1 MALREKVI
9 LSVVACLFVVL
20 GLSTVYNALTVRHLS
35 NDQEKAATELTA
47 ASITAAMSV
56 FGETGDMNGLQM
68 YLKNVSSLP
77 ALAEVHAVRA
87 PGVAAEFG
95 ARKDADARDD
105 VDRQVLSS
113 GKEMV
118 VVDHKAHTRR
128 TVTPVAAAASC
139 LGCHTSSK
147 EGEVL
152 GLASVTLD
160 TKAADAALARASWA
174 TIAAAII
181 ALLVVAG
188 ALALLINRLVIV
200 PVKAVAGR
208 LLDDVSQLSDAAAEL
223 SATSGQMVDGANNQ
237 AASLQQTS
245 ASLETMASQTRA
257 NAGSA
262 EQAQD
267 VARQALAHAKQSS
280 AAMTGMLGAIAEIKT
295 SSDRTAQILKT
306 IDEIAFQ
313 TNLLALNAAVE
324 AARAGDAG
332 RGFAVVAEEVRNL
345 AQRSARAA
353 QETTA
358 LIDASRQ
365 SADHGVQASKQVGG
379 ILDEITRNIDQTVAL
394 MARVVTSSE
403 EQADGIGQIRVAV
416 GQIDQVSQGNAQI
429 AAQSET
435 ASENLNQMGAGLGE
449 VSAQLTRMVGR

>member
-9 LSVVACLFVVL
+9 LSVVACLLAVL
-20 GLSTVYNALTVRHLS
+20 GLSTVYNALSVRHLS
-35 NDQEKAATELTA
+35 NSQEAAATELTA
-47 ASITAAMSV
+47 ESITAAMAV

-68 YLKNVSSLP
+68 YLKNVSGLPSLVD
-77 ALAEVHAVRA
+77 VHAVRA

-95 ARKDADARDD
+95 ARKDADPRDEI
-105 VDRQVLSS
+105 DRQVLTG
-113 GKEMV
+113 GKDQV
-118 VVDHKAHTRR
+118 AIDHRAHTRR
-128 TVTPVAAAASC
+128 TVTPVTAAASC
-139 LGCHTSSK
+139 LGCHTTAK

-174 TIAAAII
+174 TVAAAII

-188 ALALLINRLVIV
+188 ALAMLINRLVIV
-200 PVKAVAGR
+200 PVKDVAGR
-208 LLDDVSQLSDAAAEL
+208 LLVDVSNLSEAAAAL
-223 SATSGQMVDGANNQ
+223 SATSGKMVDGANNQ

-262 EQAQD
+262 EQAQS
-267 VARQALAHAKQSS
+267 VAREALDHAKHSS
-280 AAMTGMLGAIAEIKT
+280 EAMTGMLGAIAEIKT

-358 LIDASRQ
+358 LIEASRQ

-403 EQADGIGQIRVAV
+403 EQADGIGQIRMAV

-429 AAQSET
+429 AAQSEA

-449 VSAQLTRMVGR
+449 VSDQLTRMVGR

>member
-9 LSVVACLFVVL
+9 ASVVACLVVVL
-20 GLSTVYNALTVRHLS
+20 GLSAAYNAVSVNRMAS
-35 NDQEKAATELTA
+35 RQAAAATELTA

-77 ALAEVHAVRA
+77 ALADVHAVRA
-87 PGVAAEFG
+87 PKVAEEFG
-95 ARKDADARDD
+95 VRAGADPLDD
-105 VDRQVLSS
+105 VDRQVLKD
-113 GKEMV
+113 GQEHV
-118 VVDHKAHTRR
+118 AIDAKAHTWR
-128 TVTPVAAAASC
+128 TVTPVKAAASC
-139 LGCHTSSK
+139 LGCHEANV
-147 EGEVL
+147 EGDVL

-160 TKAADAALARASWA
+160 TKESDAARNRASIA
-174 TIAAAII
+174 TFASALI

-188 ALALLINRLVIV
+188 ALAVLINRLVIA
-200 PVKAVAGR
+200 PVRSVAGR
-208 LLDDVSQLSDAAAEL
+208 LLDDVSHLTGAANEL
-223 SATSGQMVDGANNQ
+223 SATSGQVVDGANNQ

-245 ASLETMASQTRA
+245 ASLETMAAQTRA

-262 EQAQD
+262 EQAQG
-267 VARQALAHAKQSS
+267 VAREALEHARRSS
-280 AAMTGMLGAIAEIKT
+280 EAMTGMLGAIAEIKS

-358 LIDASRQ
+358 LIEASRH
-365 SADHGVQASKQVGG
+365 SADHGVEASRQVGG
-379 ILDEITRNIDQTVAL
+379 ILEEITRNVDQTVEL
-394 MARVVTSSE
+394 MARVVTASE

-416 GQIDQVSQGNAQI
+416 GQIDQVSQRNAQI
-429 AAQSET
+429 AGNSET
-435 ASENLNQMGAGLGE
+435 ASENLNRLGAGLGE
-449 VSAQLTRMVGR
+449 VSEQLTRMVGR

>member
-9 LSVVACLFVVL
+9 ASVVACLVVVL
-20 GLSTVYNALTVRHLS
+20 GLSAAYNAVSVNRMAS
-35 NDQEKAATELTA
+35 RQAAAATELTA
-47 ASITAAMSV
+47 ASITAAMAV

-77 ALAEVHAVRA
+77 ALADVHAVRA
-87 PGVAAEFG
+87 PKVAEEFG
-95 ARKDADARDD
+95 VRAGADPLDE
-105 VDRQVLSS
+105 VDRQVLKD
-113 GKEMV
+113 GQEHV
-118 VVDHKAHTRR
+118 AIDAKAHTWR
-128 TVTPVAAAASC
+128 TVTPVKAAASC
-139 LGCHTSSK
+139 LGCHEANV
-147 EGEVL
+147 EGDVL

-160 TKAADAALARASWA
+160 TKEADAARNRASFA
-174 TIAAAII
+174 TFASALI

-188 ALALLINRLVIV
+188 ALAVLINRLVIA
-200 PVKAVAGR
+200 PVRSVAGR
-208 LLDDVSQLSDAAAEL
+208 LLDDVSNLTGAANEL

-245 ASLETMASQTRA
+245 ASLETMAAQTRS

-262 EQAQD
+262 EQAQG
-267 VARQALAHAKQSS
+267 VAREALEHARRSS
-280 AAMTGMLGAIAEIKT
+280 EAMTGMLGAIAEIKS

-358 LIDASRQ
+358 LIEASRH
-365 SADHGVQASKQVGG
+365 SADHGVEASRLVGG
-379 ILDEITRNIDQTVAL
+379 ILEEITRNVDQTVEL
-394 MARVVTSSE
+394 MARVVTASE

-416 GQIDQVSQGNAQI
+416 GQIDQVSQRNAQI
-429 AAQSET
+429 AGNSET
-435 ASENLNQMGAGLGE
+435 ASENLNRLGTGLGE
-449 VSAQLTRMVGR
+449 VSEQLTRMVGR

>member
-9 LSVVACLFVVL
+9 ASVVVCLVVVL
-20 GLSTVYNALTVRHLS
+20 GLSAAYNAFSLNRLAS
-35 NDQEKAATELTA
+35 QQAAAAAELTA
-47 ASITAAMSV
+47 SSMTAAMSV
-56 FGETGDMNGLQM
+56 FGETGDMDGLEM
-68 YLKNVSSLP
+68 YLKNVSALP
-77 ALAEVHAVRA
+77 ALSDVHAVRA

-95 ARKDADARDD
+95 ARAGADPVDD
-105 VDRQVLSS
+105 VDRLALTS
-113 GKEMV
+113 GKEQIV
-118 VVDHKAHTRR
+118 IDHKTHTWR
-128 TVTPVAAAASC
+128 TVTPVLAAASC
-139 LGCHTSSK
+139 LGCHEASR
-147 EGEVL
+147 EGDVL

-160 TKAADAALARASWA
+160 TKSSDTALARASFA
-174 TIAAAII
+174 TIVAAVI

-188 ALALLINRLVIV
+188 ALAILINRLVIA
-200 PVKAVAGR
+200 PVRTVAGR
-208 LLDDVSQLSDAAAEL
+208 LLDDVSHLTGAAAEL
-223 SATSGQMVDGANNQ
+223 SATSGQMVDGATNQ

-262 EQAQD
+262 EKAQA
-267 VARQALAHAKQSS
+267 VALEALEHARHSGE
-280 AAMTGMLGAIAEIKT
+280 AMTGMLGAIAEIKT
-295 SSDRTAQILKT
+295 ASDRTAQILKT

-358 LIDASRQ
+358 LIEASRK
-365 SADHGVQASKQVGG
+365 SAAHGVSASQQVGG
-379 ILDEITRNIDQTVAL
+379 ILEEITLNVDQTVEL
-394 MARVVTSSE
+394 MARVVSASE

-416 GQIDQVSQGNAQI
+416 GQIDQVSQRNAQI
-429 AAQSET
+429 AGQSEE
-435 ASENLNQMGAGLGE
+435 ASENLNELGAGLGE
-449 VSAQLTRMVGR
+449 VSAMLTKMVGR

>member
-20 GLSTVYNALTVRHLS
+20 GLSALYNSLTVRHLS
-35 NDQEKAATELTA
+35 EDQESAASELTA
-47 ASITAAMSV
+47 ESITAAMSV

-68 YLKNVSSLP
+68 YLKNVSALP
-77 ALAEVHAVRA
+77 ALADVHAVRA

-95 ARKDADARDD
+95 ARKDADARDEI
-105 VDRQVLSS
+105 DRQALAT
-113 GKEMV
+113 GKEQV
-118 VVDHKAHTRR
+118 AVDHKAHTRR
-128 TVTPVAAAASC
+128 TVTPVTASASC
-139 LGCHTSSK
+139 VGCHTTAK

-160 TKAADAALARASWA
+160 TKAADAALARASLA
-174 TIAAAII
+174 TVAAAVI

-188 ALALLINRLVIV
+188 ALALLINKLVIV

-208 LLDDVSQLSDAAAEL
+208 LLGDVSQLSEAAAEL
-223 SATSGQMVDGANNQ
+223 SSTSGQMVDGANNQ

-267 VARQALAHAKQSS
+267 VARQALEHAKQSS
-280 AAMTGMLGAIAEIKT
+280 TAMGGMLGAIAEIKT

-358 LIDASRQ
+358 LIEASRQ
-365 SADHGVQASKQVGG
+365 SADHGVDASKQVGG

-394 MARVVTSSE
+394 MARVVTSSG
-403 EQADGIGQIRVAV
+403 EQADGIGQIKVAV
-416 GQIDQVSQGNAQI
+416 AQIDQVSQSNAQI